1 MNDIIPSFSSLE
13 EKCQYYKEE
22 YETYKLKYISL
33 NTEYER
39 LVENN
44 KKLYENINK
53 ERKLRKELEEKS
65 KYSNYTNSNSNIN
78 KNIKEDIAQDDFVIL
93 EKDLDS
99 GEEELLNLSGDY
111 KNKYF
116 EIINIINFSIL
127 PKNKKQNVII
137 EKETQNN
144 DIKKI
149 NIIDNNLNINND
161 EKNNNQNKNNNTNNK
176 KSNIKLITEEILNQD
191 FIKYSKET
199 ISLTNSI
206 YENELKIDKIYVFI
220 QKFCRY
226 LKLLK
231 RGAGFF
237 NKSIQLFN
245 KNLSV
250 YNIEN
255 KKVFDAWPF
264 LTEFVSLIQK
274 SFTTINI
281 YCSSLIT
288 TIESSSIIQINDI
301 NTNRFKNLN
310 NIRNKLNLKRE
321 EFKSFR
327 SDFLSNKNYEALK
340 NKYYKEYQEYEL
352 SKYDYFSSINKFLLL
367 IKLKLPEIILLLLYL
382 FYCCGKGTQPNK

>member
-127 PKNKKQNVII
+127 PKNQKQNVII

-161 EKNNNQNKNNNTNNK
+161 EKNNNQNKNDNTNNN

-288 TIESSSIIQINDI
+288 TIESSSIIQINI
-301 NTNRFKNLN
+301 
-310 NIRNKLNLKRE
+310 
-321 EFKSFR
+321 
-327 SDFLSNKNYEALK
+327 
-340 NKYYKEYQEYEL
+340 
-352 SKYDYFSSINKFLLL
+352 
-367 IKLKLPEIILLLLYL
+367 
-382 FYCCGKGTQPNK
+382 YC